1 LKNNAKSARS
11 VKKSFF
17 PQPTKSIVD
26 EKDGVVSKFNVVVL
40 TRHPLTSDVSLPSL
54 RMKYTMWYHY

>member
-1 LKNNAKSARS
+1 

-54 RMKYTMWYHY
+54 RMKYTYDVVPL